1 MNKRVGILVLVC
13 LISGFFIINSCKKD
27 PVLPTLTTSSITSIT
42 INSAISGGNI
52 TSSGGADIT
61 ARGVCYGTGSGPSIS
76 GPSTTDGS
84 GAGSFASNITSL
96 TPNTMYYVRAYATN
110 KVGTAYGT
118 EVSFTTAAIVV
129 PTLTTTDVTSITLS
143 TAVSGGN
150 ITANGGADVIGK
162 GVCWATTTGP
172 TLSNSFTEDG
182 TGTGS
187 FVSSLSGLHPS
198 TTYYLRAYAKNSAGT
213 AYGNEVTFTTLGIVV
228 PTLTTTAVT
237 SVTLTSAISGGNITA
252 DGGGTVTARGTCWGT
267 QLNPT
272 IANSKT
278 SDQTGIGS
286 FISNISGLLPATT
299 YHIRSYATNSAG
311 TAYGNDISFLTGA
324 IAVPTLTTTAITGI
338 TMTSAI
344 SGGNITSNGGGAVTV
359 SGICWATT
367 TGPTVTSFKTTDG
380 TLTGSFTSNLTSLT
394 GGTTYYVRSYAT
406 NSAGTGYGTEVSFTT
421 TLIVVPTLT
430 TTAVTAITATTASSG
445 GNISASGGAN
455 VTAKGVCWSLT
466 PNPTISNALT
476 SDGTGIGVFTS
487 SITGLTA
494 GATYHLRAYA
504 INSAGPAYGND
515 VTFTTTAPV
524 AATVT
529 TTAVTAI
536 TTTTAATGGNVTAD
550 GFSAVTAKGVCW
562 STSANPTILGSK
574 TTDGTGTGSFVSNLT
589 GLTAGTI
596 YHVRAYAT
604 NGVTTSYGAD
614 VQFTTTGV
622 VVPTVTTTVLSA
634 IDLTSVTSGGNVTS
648 DGNGTVSAKGV
659 CWATTANPQVGVG
672 NFTTNGTGTG
682 SFTSNV
688 TGLTQG
694 TLYYV
699 RAYATNSAGIG
710 YGSQLTFTTNLG
722 DVDGN
727 SYKTVLVGTQIWMAE
742 NLRTLKLNDNTTAI
756 PNVTDNTA
764 WSTLATPAYCWFQN
778 DITNR
783 PIYGAL
789 YNWFTVNTG
798 LLCPAGWKVPTD
810 ADFTVLES
818 YLGIPT
824 DSLYV
829 WGYRGTISR
838 AGEKMKSTTGWAPGE
853 NGTNT
858 TGLSALPG
866 GYRYAADGTFQALG
880 QWFYWWTASEVLPQ
894 PDTRAWYRR
903 LDGSNSWVYRAAT
916 EQRGGKYIR
925 CLKN

>member
-1 MNKRVGILVLVC
+1 
-13 LISGFFIINSCKKD
+13 
-27 PVLPTLTTSSITSIT
+27 
-42 INSAISGGNI
+42 
-52 TSSGGADIT
+52 
-61 ARGVCYGTGSGPSIS
+61 
-76 GPSTTDGS
+76 
-84 GAGSFASNITSL
+84 
-96 TPNTMYYVRAYATN
+96 
-110 KVGTAYGT
+110 
-118 EVSFTTAAIVV
+118 
-129 PTLTTTDVTSITLS
+129 
-143 TAVSGGN
+143 
-150 ITANGGADVIGK
+150 
-162 GVCWATTTGP
+162 
-172 TLSNSFTEDG
+172 
-182 TGTGS
+182 
-187 FVSSLSGLHPS
+187 
-198 TTYYLRAYAKNSAGT
+198 
-213 AYGNEVTFTTLGIVV
+213 
-228 PTLTTTAVT
+228 
-237 SVTLTSAISGGNITA
+237 
-252 DGGGTVTARGTCWGT
+252 
-267 QLNPT
+267 
-272 IANSKT
+272 
-278 SDQTGIGS
+278 
-286 FISNISGLLPATT
+286 
-299 YHIRSYATNSAG
+299 
-311 TAYGNDISFLTGA
+311 
-324 IAVPTLTTTAITGI
+324 
-338 TMTSAI
+338 
-344 SGGNITSNGGGAVTV
+344 
-359 SGICWATT
+359 
-367 TGPTVTSFKTTDG
+367 
-380 TLTGSFTSNLTSLT
+380 
-394 GGTTYYVRSYAT
+394 
-406 NSAGTGYGTEVSFTT
+406 
-421 TLIVVPTLT
+421 
-430 TTAVTAITATTASSG
+430 
-445 GNISASGGAN
+445 
-455 VTAKGVCWSLT
+455 
-466 PNPTISNALT
+466 
-476 SDGTGIGVFTS
+476 VFTS

-648 DGNGTVSAKGV
+648 DGNGTVSARGV